1 MLENNYTRSSHTVVK
16 ALGPRKDFPIWGS
29 GKGTENPQ
37 EFDAEGQWDL
47 ITEFPQECRNRLL
60 ESTNKTLFSPRTQ
73 EKEAVTPQET
83 EPDLP
88 ENVQESPVKAWV
100 NCGLLGSQRH

>member
-1 MLENNYTRSSHTVVK
+1 MSCLPHMKLIFFKPRANDYIVPPKHTQ
-16 ALGPRKDFPIWGS
+16 DWGY
-29 GKGTENPQ
+29 
-37 EFDAEGQWDL
+37 
-47 ITEFPQECRNRLL
+47 RLL
-60 ESTNKTLFSPRTQ
+60 ESTNKTLFAPRTQ
-73 EKEAVTPQET
+73 EKEAMTPQET